1 MGFVGG
7 FSLTSRGSRSQS
19 ANPFSFVCLR
29 PLYSQCVGPL
39 TPHTEHKTGS
49 THRTV
54 CDVHPEFELWMSTVC
69 LHLLQM
75 IIIIIFRCNIE
86 SLIWAQNYASVV
98 VGDYFSAGTLVH
110 VGRSRLLINNQKCC
124 KKTQWASPQLR
135 NVTGGLDEF
144 KMLLYFS
151 NQSKNKSLSYWYFC
165 KVLFVPL
172 LHDRAVKELCRTN
185 VWECVSVSVC
195 SQYNAL

>member
-1 MGFVGG
+1 MWWVSVRATVTEQKLLLPLRENL
-7 FSLTSRGSRSQS
+7 SLPNPPSFLLWVLLEDS
-19 ANPFSFVCLR
+19 AWQAMEAEVRVPTPFFFFVCLR

-110 VGRSRLLINNQKCC
+110 VGRSRLLMNNQKCC
-124 KKTQWASPQLR
+124 KKTQWASPS
-135 NVTGGLDEF
+135 F
-144 KMLLYFS
+144 IM
-151 NQSKNKSLSYWYFC
+151 
-165 KVLFVPL
+165 
-172 LHDRAVKELCRTN
+172 
-185 VWECVSVSVC
+185 
-195 SQYNAL
+195 